1 MGLADV
7 FSREDRVEVTFSDFF
22 NIVKQAAQKENLMNG
37 VNCNVPYGYI
47 REMVTGQKEEPQEV
61 EALEAAIE
69 IETDEYTVITEA
81 IRRLLKEWDN
91 EESVSEIT
99 SRIVGIVDELMK
111 ARICEIILKNAE
123 RLEEK
128 DAEEERQAA
137 EEEPAAGAGKPHTL
151 LTEEKEA

>member
-1 MGLADV
+1 
-7 FSREDRVEVTFSDFF
+7 
-22 NIVKQAAQKENLMNG
+22 
-37 VNCNVPYGYI
+37 
-47 REMVTGQKEEPQEV
+47 MVTGQKEEPQEV

-91 EESVSEIT
+91 EESVSEIA

-137 EEEPAAGAGKPHTL
+137 EEEPAAGAGKPHIL